1 MSIDILA
8 IGLPALADTMLTQ
21 RAPGLGW
28 TLHRPG
34 PDGLPSPEVA
44 DRIVGVAASG
54 AATVDA
60 RLIDALPALKI
71 VSVHAVGYDLTDV
84 THARSRGV
92 IVTHTPDVL
101 NEDVADLALLLAL
114 GTLRRLPAMD
124 AYVRAGRW
132 VSDGPPPL
140 SRSATG
146 LRYGLLGLGRIGQA
160 IARRLEPFAGEI
172 AYHTRNPVKDTPW
185 LHVPNLVDL
194 AAEVD
199 VLIVIV
205 PGGAATRG
213 LVSAD
218 VLEALG
224 PTGVLI
230 NVARGEVVD
239 QDALVAALTS
249 GKLGGAGLDVFADEP
264 TVPQTLIDS
273 DRCVLTPHVASAT
286 VETRNAMAE
295 LMMANLEAVLADKP
309 PVTPVPD

>member
-1 MSIDILA
+1 MTIDILA
-8 IGLPALADTMLTQ
+8 IGLPALADKMLTQ

-28 TLHRPG
+28 TLHCPG

-84 THARSRGV
+84 AHARSRGV

-140 SRSATG
+140 SRSAAG

-160 IARRLEPFAGEI
+160 IARRLEPFAGSL
-172 AYHTRNPVKDTPW
+172 AYHTRNPVADAPW
-185 LHVPNLVDL
+185 RHVPNLVDL
-194 AAEVD
+194 ATQVD

-205 PGGAATRG
+205 PGGASTRG
-213 LVSAD
+213 LVSAE

-264 TVPQTLIDS
+264 NVPQALIDS

-286 VETRNAMAE
+286 IETRNAMAE
-295 LMMANLEAVLADKP
+295 LMMTNLEAVLADKP